1 MQLLIF
7 IAVFGF
13 LILMYAILC
22 VLSEIRTNLYK
33 INDTLTGIDRS
44 IINKE
49 FRGGRK

>member
-7 IAVFGF
+7 IAICGF
-13 LILMYAILC
+13 LILMYAILS
-22 VLSEIRTNLYK
+22 VLSDIRTNLYK

-49 FRGGRK
+49 FRRGIK